1 MLKFQNE
8 IEELVW
14 KHDISYMEAVLMF
27 CEANDFEIER
37 VPRLLSS
44 AIKSEIQREA
54 ENLSMLTQKNDR
66 LPI

>member
-8 IEELVW
+8 IEDIVW
-14 KHDISYMEAVLMF
+14 KYDVTYMEAIIMF
-27 CEANDFEIER
+27 CEENDFEIER

-44 AIKSEIQREA
+44 KMKADIQKEA
-54 ENLSMLTQKNDR
+54 EDLSMLTEKNER